1 MPQYRPITLCFVLFC
16 SLGSAPAQLRVIVSP
31 PKITAQ
37 KAIVPLAIKN
47 SFSQKIQ
54 SARAVVF
61 LLDEQGKVTSQAT
74 RWVIGGSQDKSGLA
88 PSATNS
94 FYFVITNDK
103 PFTTTNL
110 TAKVQFTRV
119 ILENGKLADPK
130 KDVEI
135 RTPPK

>member
-1 MPQYRPITLCFVLFC
+1 MTLCFVLFC
-16 SLGSAPAQLRVIVSP
+16 SLGSAAAQLSVTVSP
-31 PKITAQ
+31 PKIKAQ

-74 RWVIGGSQDKSGLA
+74 RWVIGGSQDKAGLA
-88 PSATNS
+88 PGATNA
-94 FYFVITNDK
+94 FYLVVTNDK

-135 RTPPK
+135 STPPK